1 MKDERCEKMKNRK
14 LEKVKQVV
22 CYYLLFFIFI
32 FSFLVL
38 PKTEASAADT
48 SVIEKQVS
56 SVLQN
61 VFNIRQFS
69 VSVRI
74 DNYVEIIDMGKDK
87 RNILPGVPI
96 EEKLTGSPSKQL
108 VQKYRFL
115 ITVVLPRAVTLEMEQ
130 RVERL
135 LKVCLSLKETD
146 SLKILREEFVSA
158 PPETPEAAAAAVSP
172 LAGFGFNVL
181 KYFSNP
187 SNILLVAGV
196 LIMFIFIFGPLRSF
210 MRYAAAYFA
219 NVSQSHS
226 PENLELGA
234 GAVRGNPLGP
244 VNLLASPG
252 ADIESRGETADVPFS
267 FVNEKN
273 ISNLAF
279 LLRDEDSEKI
289 ANIIGFFKET
299 LIEKFVS
306 CFPEEKQSDIMSFL
320 VYKKELSS
328 DDIRGLEQEIKERI
342 DYVSGG
348 KERLLKMLENSSRQ
362 VQEQFLQHIADEDPV
377 LATELRN
384 SIFHFEDLA
393 RQETLVVQ
401 TVLRFVNTRAL
412 AQALQFS
419 DPEVKDRIFSILSEG
434 ARDIVT
440 EELELLPENQTAS
453 LREQKNIVAV
463 VRRLKDAGTIELG

>member
-1 MKDERCEKMKNRK
+1 MKKSRNKIHFLRF
-14 LEKVKQVV
+14 
-22 CYYLLFFIFI
+22 YLFTFLFFCGFT
-32 FSFLVL
+32 FSF
-38 PKTEASAADT
+38 ASVPDT

-74 DNYVEIIDMGKDK
+74 DDYVEIINMGKDK
-87 RNILPGVPI
+87 MNILPGVPI
-96 EEKLTGSPSKQL
+96 EEKLMGAPSKQL

-115 ITVVLPRAVTLEMEQ
+115 ITVVLPRNVTLEMEQ

-158 PPETPEAAAAAVSP
+158 PPAPPAAEAEAVSP

-187 SNILLVAGV
+187 SNILLVAVV
-196 LIMFIFIFGPLRSF
+196 LIMFIFLFGPLRSF
-210 MRYAAAYFA
+210 MRYAATYFA
-219 NVSQSHS
+219 NVSQKAS
-226 PENLELGA
+226 PETLELGT

-244 VNLLASPG
+244 VNLLTSPEAKEAS
-252 ADIESRGETADVPFS
+252 GETADVPFS

-289 ANIIGFFKET
+289 ANIVGFFKEP
-299 LIEKFVS
+299 LIENFVS

-328 DDIRGLEQEIKERI
+328 DGIRGLEQEIKERI

-348 KERLLKMLENSSRQ
+348 KERLLRMLENSSRQ

-393 RQETLVVQ
+393 RQETSVVQ

-453 LREQKNIVAV
+453 LREQKNIVVV